1 LGFTP
6 AQTRAKEQALWT
18 PFPLAL
24 AFTLPR
30 RLSTS
35 WKGFDISLS
44 NIPAQN
50 HSVSAG
56 SRSALDLPKGPSIRD
71 RQAETA
77 RTASAQISAGNSR
90 RTFLAQPHNPAQVF
104 LPIVAT
110 KCK

>member
-35 WKGFDISLS
+35 WKGFEIGLS
-44 NIPAQN
+44 
-50 HSVSAG
+50 V
-56 SRSALDLPKGPSIRD
+56 LDS
-71 RQAETA
+71 
-77 RTASAQISAGNSR
+77 
-90 RTFLAQPHNPAQVF
+90 
-104 LPIVAT
+104 
-110 KCK
+110 